1 MTIVLK
7 NTDFDLIMKS
17 CKNIVGK
24 HPNEVL
30 TQIKLTSFK
39 GAVVAEALNGVQL
52 IRVQVPC
59 EPQSDEGVMLIP
71 LCTPVGCKAS
81 YVWLC
86 TDKDTV
92 TVSTEVLHTQ
102 YKAVR
107 GVFPDTDKLFPSEE
121 PICEMYFDTKVLIG
135 ALSAFK
141 SSKFVKLE
149 IRGAEKSLVL
159 SSKYMSG
166 LALPLNPKKFPHK
179 EATT

>member
-39 GAVVAEALNGVQL
+39 GAVVAEALCSVQL

-71 LCTPVGCKAS
+71 LCTPVGRTTEL
-81 YVWLC
+81 VELH
-86 TDKDTV
+86 TDKSSV
-92 TVSTEVLHTQ
+92 TVSTEISHTQ
-102 YKAVR
+102 YKTVF
-107 GVFPDTDKLFPSEE
+107 GSFPDTDKLLPSEE
-121 PICEMYFDTKVLIG
+121 PICEMYFDPKVLIEV
-135 ALSAFK
+135 LSAFK

-149 IRGAEKSLVL
+149 IRGAKKSLVL

-166 LALPLNPKKFPHK
+166 LALPLNPKKIF
-179 EATT
+179 TFFT

>member
-39 GAVVAEALNGVQL
+39 GAAVAEALNGVQL

-71 LCTPVGCKAS
+71 LCAPVGCTTEL
-81 YVWLC
+81 VELH
-86 TDKDTV
+86 TDKSSV
-92 TVSTEVLHTQ
+92 AVSTEISHMQ
-102 YKAVR
+102 YKAVF
-107 GVFPDTDKLFPSEE
+107 GSFPDTDKFFPSEE

-166 LALPLNPKKFPHK
+166 LALPLNPKKFPHN
-179 EATT
+179 E

>member
-39 GAVVAEALNGVQL
+39 GAVVAEALNGAQL

-59 EPQSDEGVMLIP
+59 KPQSDEGVMLIP
-71 LCTPVGCKAS
+71 LCTPVGRTTEL
-81 YVWLC
+81 VELH
-86 TDKDTV
+86 TDKSSV
-92 TVSTEVLHTQ
+92 TVSTEISHTQ
-102 YKAVR
+102 RKTVF
-107 GVFPDTDKLFPSEE
+107 GSFPDTDRLFPSKE
-121 PICEMYFDTKVLIG
+121 PVCEMYFNPKVLIEV
-135 ALSAFK
+135 LSAFK

-166 LALPLNPKKFPHK
+166 LALPLNPKKFSRNV
-179 EATT
+179 